1 MSEFAI
7 AFLFAAGG
15 GTWVYLYFMRK
26 TGSNTQNSLIAAG
39 LVGVLIFIVA
49 FIVLGFIN
57 NKT

>member
-1 MSEFAI
+1 MSEFTI
-7 AFLFAAGG
+7 AFLIAAGG

-39 LVGVLIFIVA
+39 LVGVLIFIAA

-57 NKT
+57 KKM